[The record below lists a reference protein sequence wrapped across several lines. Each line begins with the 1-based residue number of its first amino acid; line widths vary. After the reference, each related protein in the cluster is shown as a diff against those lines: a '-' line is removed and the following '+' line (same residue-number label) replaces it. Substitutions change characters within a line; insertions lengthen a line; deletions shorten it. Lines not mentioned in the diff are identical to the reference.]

1 MALSGRRMESMQ
13 DFGQPD
19 LVPTSTALRL
29 YQFPDTDIASDGRI
43 GSWNRALASRN
54 RLGRVNSSQK

>member
-1 MALSGRRMESMQ
+1 MEAMQ

-43 GSWNRALASRN
+43 GSWNRALSSRN